1 MSQQQPTPN
10 FSDFGSVIQFIVRQ
24 LDQLELRTRDL
35 VTRSDL
41 ENLRKE
47 LVARDSLEP
56 QLSALKTQI
65 QRVDTD
71 RIDDRTETN
80 KRLEKIENDQIS
92 RQDRLW
98 LRVTQVVGI
107 AGFVIAMFEL
117 LAHLKFI
124 P

>member
-10 FSDFGSVIQFIVRQ
+10 FSDFGSAIQFIVRQ
-24 LDQLELRTRDL
+24 LDQLEQRTRDL

-65 QRVDTD
+65 QRVDAD
-71 RIDDRTETN
+71 RIDDRNETN
-80 KRLEKIENDQIS
+80 KRLEKIETERLS

-98 LRVTQVVGI
+98 NRIIQVVGI
-107 AGFVIAMFEL
+107 LGFVISMFEL
-117 LAHLKFI
+117 LTHLKFI

>member
-1 MSQQQPTPN
+1 MSQQIPPN
-10 FSDFGSVIQFIVRQ
+10 FADFGSTIQYIVRQ
-24 LDQLELRTRDL
+24 LERLDERTQNL

-56 QLSALKTQI
+56 QLTTLKSQI
-65 QRVDTD
+65 TRVDTD
-71 RIDDRTETN
+71 RIEDRDEAN
-80 KRLEKIENDQIS
+80 KRLDKIEAEQIS

-98 LRVTQVVGI
+98 MRLTQVVGI